1 MKILYKYPH
10 DAYPYQDLIDEN
22 LQRGADQPE
31 YEILDTGVFDDNR
44 YFNIW
49 SARS

>member
-1 MKILYKYPH
+1 MKILYKCPH

-22 LQRGADQPE
+22 LRRGADQPE